1 MTYWIRF
8 QNSAH
13 TQIIFRIQWIACVCV
28 VEGVINFQTINWNIR
43 KERQAR
49 HHIQNINVKF
59 SSNFTD
65 FYRFD
70 GIKCSSIDYL
80 YLSIK
85 IYASFYHIESSSNF
99 INRSNVRCGGW
110 CVSDCVC
117 VCACNQW
124 AWMIFRLKN
133 AKMPIYLEINI
144 HVLYAVVFGMLHIFM
159 CQSSISRTSF
169 KYSAEESKWRSG
181 RSNRKIVNILCGSFL
196 WAPNWRFFS
205 HSLYIF
211 D

>member
-1 MTYWIRF
+1 MF
-8 QNSAH
+8 G
-13 TQIIFRIQWIACVCV
+13 V
-28 VEGVINFQTINWNIR
+28 VVGALAI
-43 KERQAR
+43 
-49 HHIQNINVKF
+49 
-59 SSNFTD
+59 
-65 FYRFD
+65 
-70 GIKCSSIDYL
+70 
-80 YLSIK
+80 
-85 IYASFYHIESSSNF
+85 
-99 INRSNVRCGGW
+99 
-110 CVSDCVC
+110 VC

-196 WAPNWRFFS
+196 WAPNWRFFPI
-205 HSLYIF
+205 LYTFLIKNHWLFYTSEKLIF
-211 D
+211 NNICSQYIKLATLDILNAYQCLVFGDCCCCVVQLTCEWFLCGKIR